1 MSMDEIKLA
10 CEIKKLSRAINQ
22 NLERI
27 LSEKIDEQENN
38 QKISGVTYMQARV
51 ITYLSR
57 NSDRAIYQ
65 RDLEREF
72 EIRGPSVTSLL
83 QGMEKNDLIVRSRV
97 SHDARLKRLTLTE
110 RAVQIDKILQE
121 CVIQHEA
128 ELRAGLAE
136 CELQTLIALMK
147 KVGENL
153 I

>member
-57 NSDRAIYQ
+57 NSEDGA
-65 RDLEREF
+65 F
-72 EIRGPSVTSLL
+72 TTEI
-83 QGMEKNDLIVRSRV
+83 LIPQV
-97 SHDARLKRLTLTE
+97 
-110 RAVQIDKILQE
+110 
-121 CVIQHEA
+121 
-128 ELRAGLAE
+128 
-136 CELQTLIALMK
+136 
-147 KVGENL
+147 
-153 I
+153 